1 MTEDVSRRRVL
12 EASSTLV
19 GGLFVTNWF
28 STETDSSI
36 TGWVTKGNEAEIDG
50 AEGTVETFRHYGSSL
65 CNDGDA
71 FTCRTCDDAVFYLL
85 VPSGSGRPTV
95 GDTYRFRKT
104 GERSLCGNFQV
115 SLRETDSCGNSTPT
129 TTETETTET
138 DTTTETET
146 TTETTTDTTTT
157 ETETTTDTTTE
168 TTTDTTTTET
178 TTDTTTTETTTDT
191 TTTETTTDTT
201 TETTTDTTT
210 TETETTTDTTTETE
224 TTTTETPTDTTTTET
239 TTEDEETTAE

>member
-19 GGLFVTNWF
+19 GGLFVTDWF
-28 STETDSSI
+28 STGTDSSI
-36 TGWVTKGNEAEIDG
+36 TGWVTKGNEDEIDG
-50 AEGTVETFRHYGSSL
+50 ADGTVETFRHYGSSL

-85 VPSGSGRPTV
+85 VPSRSGRPTV
-95 GDTYRFRKT
+95 GDTYRFRST

-115 SLRETDSCGNSTPT
+115 SLRETDSCEDSTPT
-129 TTETETTET
+129 TTETETTTET
-138 DTTTETET
+138 DTTTTETET

-157 ETETTTDTTTE
+157 ETTTE
-168 TTTDTTTTET
+168 TTTTET
-178 TTDTTTTETTTDT
+178 TTETTTTETTT
-191 TTTETTTDTT
+191 ETTT
-201 TETTTDTTT
+201 
-210 TETETTTDTTTETE
+210 TE

-239 TTEDEETTAE
+239 TTEEETTAE